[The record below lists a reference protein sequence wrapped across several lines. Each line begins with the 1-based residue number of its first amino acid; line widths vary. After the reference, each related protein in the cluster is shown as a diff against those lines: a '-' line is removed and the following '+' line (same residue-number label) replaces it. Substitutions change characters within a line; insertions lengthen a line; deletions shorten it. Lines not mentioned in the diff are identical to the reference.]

1 MILIANINSD
11 NNCNN
16 DNNKNN
22 SVPPNKYK
30 SNDTNSWVK
39 HKTNK
44 TKYNFNSNN
53 DSENNNF
60 NNGDNNNPL
69 DNENHGRHVNNTRNT
84 KFIVEDSIV
93 LNLNGYVLTKK
104 IVIQETYVK
113 PTIREFNLNHI
124 ILHVGSNELKSSKT
138 ASQISRSVSDVALS
152 LKSETNTVTMS
163 LIAPQKNNLN
173 NKQQVVNSRLIHMLS
188 ERDMTFDYHTDS
200 NDYERHLNGSKVHLN
215 ESETTEFAKNVCEFL
230 FQQD

>member
-39 HKTNK
+39 DKTNK

-163 LIAPQKNNLN
+163 LIVPQKNNLN